1 MLRGASLLKALK
13 YKDNHLFVLD
23 QRLLPYR
30 AEWLC
35 CKDATCVAKVI
46 REMAVRGAPAIGVA
60 AAYGYLLAAQ
70 SAAAQGDE
78 LSVKNLEPSYREL
91 AAARPTAVNLVWG
104 LDRMAA
110 CLRSAEGV
118 EGGERLRCLV
128 DEAQSIEARD
138 VQANLAMS
146 QLGAGLIESDSE
158 RCWVLTHC
166 NTGALA
172 TAGHGTALGVVRDA
186 WAAGRLEGVYVDETR
201 PWLQGSRLTAWE
213 LQQESIPYRLIC
225 DSAAAS
231 VLATG
236 RVSWVIV
243 GADRVA
249 ANGDVANKIGT
260 YALAVLA
267 RHHCVK
273 FMVVAPRSTIDRD
286 CAEGGAIE
294 IEQRSTSE
302 VSEIAGHPVAPD
314 GAEVYNPA
322 FDVTPAGLIDA
333 LVTEAGVVSHPNRA
347 GIARLFD

>member
-1 MLRGASLLKALK
+1 MK
-13 YKDNHLFVLD
+13 YKDKRLHVLD
-23 QRLLPYR
+23 QRLLPHR
-30 AEWLC
+30 VEWLC
-35 CKDATCVAKVI
+35 CSGATCVAKVI

-60 AAYGYLLAAQ
+60 AAYGYLLAAH
-70 SAAAQGDE
+70 AAIARGDE
-78 LSVKNLEPSYREL
+78 LTPTTLGSAYREL
-91 AAARPTAVNLVWG
+91 AAARPTAVNLVWA
-104 LDRMAA
+104 LDRMVA
-110 CLRSAEGV
+110 CLRSV
-118 EGGERLRCLV
+118 ESLERDERLRRLT

-138 VQANLAMS
+138 VEANLAMS
-146 QLGAGLIESDSE
+146 QLGAGLIDPGAD
-158 RCWVLTHC
+158 RGWVLTHC

-172 TAGHGTALGVVRDA
+172 TAGQGTALGVVRDA

-231 VLATG
+231 VLAAG
-236 RVSWVIV
+236 QVSWVIV

-267 RHHCVK
+267 RHHGVK

-286 CAEGGAIE
+286 CPEGGAIE
-294 IEQRSTSE
+294 IEQRPASE
-302 VSEIAGHPVAPD
+302 VSEIAGRPVAPE
-314 GAEVYNPA
+314 GADVYNPA

-333 LVTEAGVVSHPNRA
+333 LVTEAGVVHRPDRA
-347 GIARLFD
+347 GVARLFD